1 MARYTADEA
10 LQLMADA
17 GVDPDMIEAVS
28 GTALRSE
35 LKEADRRATA
45 AEERA
50 SKLRTSALRGQFE
63 KHGVKLNP
71 KALSIPDDLDE
82 DDADAIKNWLV
93 EAGALE
99 AEPAVPAEVFEAQER
114 VAATSQNATQATTAG
129 VITPADAAQW
139 SAEKFAR
146 FQKDHPDEHDA
157 LLRGEEVRGVV
168 T

>member
-1 MARYTADEA
+1 MARMNVDQA
-10 LQLMADA
+10 LQLLRDA
-17 GVDPDMIEAVS
+17 EVDPDILEALDAS
-28 GTALRSE
+28 ALRGE
-35 LKEADRRATA
+35 LREAREQAKTA
-45 AEERA
+45 GERA